1 MKFKITKIETV
12 KGSHRLYVDVAFL
25 DGGKIVHRND
35 FVMQIRR
42 THREYVGAEGPNGEI
57 LEPKAYEEQANDV
70 AAEIVANIRRY
81 VARVDMK
88 RRVDNRDQ
96 SIVTEDTD
104 PLGLRAAPGVA
115 DLIGAEVPTGVAAL

>member
-35 FVMQIRR
+35 FVMQIAPV
-42 THREYVGAEGPNGEI
+42 HREYTGEEGPNGEI
-57 LEPKAYEEQANDV
+57 LDPKAYEERENDV

-81 VARVDMK
+81 VERADMK
-88 RRVDNRDQ
+88 RADNRD
-96 SIVTEDTD
+96 SRIKTEDTD
-104 PLGLRAAPGVA
+104 PLGLRAKEGVT
-115 DLIGAEVPTGVAAL
+115 DLIGAELTA

>member
-35 FVMQIRR
+35 FVMQIAL
-42 THREYVGAEGPNGEI
+42 THCEYVGRVGPDGEQ
-57 LEPKAYEEQANDV
+57 LDKGEQYFETRDTDV

-81 VARVDMK
+81 AERADMK
-88 RRVDNRDQ
+88 RVDNRDPDI
-96 SIVTEDTD
+96 STEDTD
-104 PLGLRAAPGVA
+104 PLGLRAKEGVT
-115 DLIGAEVPTGVAAL
+115 DLIGAELTA